1 MSEAWVVVGVWIAM
15 VALLVGLPLLAWRS
29 GRHIL
34 AQRLVEERL
43 RSSGFVVD
51 GASWVCEAWGGP
63 VFARLRHVDGLPML
77 ELAGPS
83 LPEGVPG
90 LRARR
95 AAERLVPESLREG
108 LPTGDARFDGEVVV
122 TGATPSAL
130 GWLGAHE
137 RRAARSAVAKGAV
150 LVHQRWTLRV
160 RCTFDLDIPAL
171 GRAIAQ
177 ASQALLARQPS
188 VPQLLQDPLPGVRA
202 CALGLLHDA
211 GSLRAAQIDA
221 LARGPFPTVH
231 LALIERGLA
240 LMEAWATLGR
250 AGSQR
255 QRARG
260 AVGVARAFRAHG
272 IPMPPEDPAGIV
284 EGLID
289 ALVDPDH
296 GDAAARELGELDWL
310 SLPKELALRFG
321 PEAPQR
327 VHDLRR
333 RLADRHRGAVVGA
346 IALAGE
352 HGGGL
357 SLVADP

>member
-1 MSEAWVVVGVWIAM
+1 MSEAWIVVGAWIAM
-15 VALLVGLPLLAWRS
+15 VALLVGLPLLAWLS
-29 GRHIL
+29 GRRIL

-43 RSSGFVVD
+43 RSSGFVSE
-51 GASWVCEAWGGP
+51 GPSWVCDAWGVP
-63 VFARLRHVDGLPML
+63 VFARIRHVDGLPML

-95 AAERLVPESLREG
+95 AEERLVPESLREG
-108 LPTGDARFDGEVVV
+108 RPTGDDRFDGEVVV
-122 TGATPSAL
+122 TAATPAAV

-150 LVHQRWTLRV
+150 LADERWTLRV
-160 RCTFDLDIPAL
+160 RCTFDLDNPVL

-177 ASQALLARQPS
+177 ASQALLTRERS
-188 VPQLLQDPLPGVRA
+188 VPQLLQDPLPGVRVV
-202 CALGLLHDA
+202 ALELLHDA

-231 LALIERGLA
+231 LALIDRGLA
-240 LMEAWATLGR
+240 LMEAWATLVR
-250 AGSQR
+250 SGSQR

-260 AVGVARAFRAHG
+260 AVGVARAFRAQG

-284 EGLID
+284 DGLID
-289 ALVDPDH
+289 ALVDPEH
-296 GDAAARELGELDWL
+296 GDAAARELVELDWL

-321 PEAPQR
+321 AEAPQR
-327 VHDLRR
+327 VHDLRQ
-333 RLADRHRGAVVGA
+333 RLAARHRGAVVGGVS
-346 IALAGE
+346 LADE
-352 HGGGL
+352 HGGEL
-357 SLVADP
+357 SLVAES